1 MAGPAPSSTAAAPG
15 PAEGEPVLAVHDLGR
30 NFGGVHAVRDCSF
43 AVAPGSITSLIGPNG
58 AGKTTAF
65 NLIGGLLRPSAGRV
79 TFEGREITAQRP
91 HRITRAGIARTFQIT
106 RVLGDLTVLEN
117 VVLCSPARGLRRL
130 LGGSMLERERAR
142 GFELLEFFGLAKLAE
157 NPASELSYG
166 QRKLVE
172 LAGAL
177 MSEPRLM
184 MLDEPAGGVN
194 PRLIDDIAERIR
206 ELNRG
211 GITFLIVE
219 HNMDVVMGLSDSVI
233 VMAHGEVL
241 RQGSPEDVQSDAA
254 VLDAYLG
261 RA

>member
-1 MAGPAPSSTAAAPG
+1 
-15 PAEGEPVLAVHDLGR
+15 
-30 NFGGVHAVRDCSF
+30 
-43 AVAPGSITSLIGPNG
+43 
-58 AGKTTAF
+58 
-65 NLIGGLLRPSAGRV
+65 
-79 TFEGREITAQRP
+79 
-91 HRITRAGIARTFQIT
+91 
-106 RVLGDLTVLEN
+106 
-117 VVLCSPARGLRRL
+117 
-130 LGGSMLERERAR
+130 
-142 GFELLEFFGLAKLAE
+142 
-157 NPASELSYG
+157 
-166 QRKLVE
+166 
-172 LAGAL
+172 AL

-194 PRLIDDIAERIR
+194 PRLIEDITERIR

-211 GITFLIVE
+211 GISFLIVE